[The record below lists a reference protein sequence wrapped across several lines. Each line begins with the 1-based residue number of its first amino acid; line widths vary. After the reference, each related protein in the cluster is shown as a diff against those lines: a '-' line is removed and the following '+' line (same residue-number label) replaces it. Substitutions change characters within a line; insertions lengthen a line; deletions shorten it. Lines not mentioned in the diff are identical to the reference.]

1 MLANALKIVNIIFQN
16 INRNHYDFNHL
27 LLEGQVE
34 RKMAE
39 KMNPVSARRRME
51 KLNRKTQQRAKKVL
65 KSKNK

>member
-1 MLANALKIVNIIFQN
+1 MFANALKIVNIIFQN

-27 LLEGQVE
+27 LLESQVE